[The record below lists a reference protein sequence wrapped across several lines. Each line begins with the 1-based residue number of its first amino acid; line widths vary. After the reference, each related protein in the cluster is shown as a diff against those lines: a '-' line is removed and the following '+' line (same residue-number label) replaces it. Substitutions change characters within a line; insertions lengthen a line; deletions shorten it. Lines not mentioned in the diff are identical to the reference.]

1 MEIKLDKLD
10 RMIIEL
16 LIANSKLGMK
26 EVAKKIGL
34 TVTPTYERIKRLE
47 RLGVIKGYTVTLNK
61 KTIGKNLQIFCHVSL
76 KEHNLDLLSGFE
88 NEVVTL
94 PQVSACYHI
103 AGDYDYTLIIEVA
116 NMDAY
121 QEFLRQKLA
130 TIPSIANVQSSFV
143 MSAIK
148 E

>member
-1 MEIKLDKLD
+1 MEVKLDKLD
-10 RMIIEL
+10 RLILEL
-16 LIANSKLGMK
+16 LKGNSKLGMK
-26 EVAKKIGL
+26 EVANKIGL

-47 RLGVIKGYTVTLNK
+47 RAGVIQGYTVTLNK
-61 KTIGKNLQIFCHVSL
+61 KAIGKNLQIFCQVSL

-103 AGDYDYTLIIEVA
+103 AGDSDYALLIEVA

-130 TIPSIANVQSSFV
+130 TISSIANVQSAFV